1 MTENNM
7 LDYEVIKAAVAGE
20 KWALERAVEH
30 FKDYIDEQATVEKEQ
45 PDGTI
50 KKEIDEDLRQ
60 RLVLKLL
67 EAIPQ
72 FPLNEPEG
80 EES

>member
-1 MTENNM
+1 MAENGM

-20 KWALERAVEH
+20 KWAMEKAVEH

-50 KKEIDEDLRQ
+50 RKEIDEDLRQ
-60 RLVLKLL
+60 HLVLKLL

-72 FPLNEPEG
+72 FPLQEPES
-80 EES
+80 EEG

>member
-1 MTENNM
+1 MADNGL
-7 LDYEVIKAAVAGE
+7 LDHEVIEAAVAGE
-20 KWALERAVEH
+20 KWALEKAVEH
-30 FKDYIDEQATVEKEQ
+30 FKDYIDEKATVEKEQ

-60 RLVLKLL
+60 SLVLKLL

-72 FPLNEPEG
+72 FPLYEPES

>member
-1 MTENNM
+1 VTENNM

>member
-1 MTENNM
+1 MADERM

-20 KWALERAVEH
+20 KWAIEKAVEH
-30 FKDYIDEQATVEKEQ
+30 FKDYIDEQATVEKKLL
-45 PDGTI
+45 DGTI
-50 KKEIDEDLRQ
+50 QKEIDEDLRQ

-72 FPLNEPEG
+72 FPLQEPEG
-80 EES
+80 EEG